1 MKPFFIFDKLN
12 IPDIETS
19 AFAQS
24 RGAIFYEHRLI
35 NTVKLTII
43 GLGRPAQFILCLK
56 QVILSVFHR
65 RTPYMVNEKF
75 GKVAL
80 AVVAAGSRDILD
92 GKMGGYKK
100 FLGMIQTQLRH
111 IIIVPDSQGAL

>member
-1 MKPFFIFDKLN
+1 
-12 IPDIETS
+12 
-19 AFAQS
+19 
-24 RGAIFYEHRLI
+24 
-35 NTVKLTII
+35 
-43 GLGRPAQFILCLK
+43 
-56 QVILSVFHR
+56 
-65 RTPYMVNEKF
+65 MVNEKF

-80 AVVAAGSRDILD
+80 AAVAAGSRDILD

>member
-1 MKPFFIFDKLN
+1 MKPFFIFNKLN
-12 IPDIETS
+12 IPDIENS